1 MRKEIQCSG
10 RCCCWKE
17 LIFLAFQP
25 LVTWMRRRTWANQ
38 APPQTFLAGLQL
50 KKRDL
55 IKASTLWQHCAVLRF
70 CKQLNNNCHA
80 SKTHRAVQV
89 KHLRWAM
96 GGHPTSEGS
105 WGCKYFELAQRNLK
119 KDLIKIS
126 TLTLSSVAV
135 LQAALQLP
143 LQQDS
148 QSRPEV
154 KHWDWHPT
162 ARSSWDTI
170 LWSKRTDVS
179 IQYRGREVVYC
190 ILYKETSNCREM
202 EYFWARDPAEHKM
215 WCFYPTHTGS
225 NIGDKL
231 QKGAILWSLHS
242 SPVVPHTLM
251 ENCRRER
258 HNRRLQY

>member
-1 MRKEIQCSG
+1 MQCCGSASNSTTIATPARLTEQSKSNIWDG
-10 RCCCWKE
+10 QWASNFRRQ
-17 LIFLAFQP
+17 LRMQIF
-25 LVTWMRRRTWANQ
+25 WAS
-38 APPQTFLAGLQL
+38 TTQL
-50 KKRDL
+50 K
-55 IKASTLWQHCAVLRF
+55 
-70 CKQLNNNCHA
+70 
-80 SKTHRAVQV
+80 
-89 KHLRWAM
+89 
-96 GGHPTSEGS
+96 
-105 WGCKYFELAQRNLK
+105 K

-179 IQYRGREVVYC
+179 IQYRGREVMYC

-215 WCFYPTHTGS
+215 WCFYSTHTGS

-258 HNRRLQY
+258 QNRRLQY